1 MTTIN
6 LQATRTRRV
15 EWVQSSIM
23 GLFDLPH
30 HPENYNTPEK
40 WEDTITSLMSTST
53 RDFDTKKLHPDSTE
67 HATEALNRLKKSD
80 ILNRLTAPLS
90 EVSHMTF
97 ARDMANLIVEAAD
110 TIDNII
116 TTQAEEE
123 STQETAPKTAH
134 QPTTYNPFIIKA
146 TTLSI
151 VLTLILLILLAKY
164 GI

>member
-6 LQATRTRRV
+6 LQATHTSRI

-30 HPENYNTPEK
+30 RPEKYNTPEK
-40 WEDTITSLMSTST
+40 WEGTISLLMSTGA
-53 RDFDTKKLHPDSTE
+53 RDFDAKKLHPDSTE
-67 HATEALNRLKKSD
+67 HAAEALNRLKKSD
-80 ILNRLTAPLS
+80 ILNRLTSPLS
-90 EVSHMTF
+90 EVSHITF
-97 ARDMANLIVEAAD
+97 AREMANLIVDAAD
-110 TIDNII
+110 TIDNTI
-116 TTQAEEE
+116 TTMTEEE
-123 STQETAPKTAH
+123 PTQETAPKTAH

-151 VLTLILLILLAKY
+151 ALTLSLLILLAKY

>member
-6 LQATRTRRV
+6 LQATHPRRV
-15 EWVQSSIM
+15 EWVQSHIM

-30 HPENYNTPEK
+30 RPEKYNTPEK
-40 WEDTITSLMSTST
+40 WEDTISLLMSTGA
-53 RDFDTKKLHPDSTE
+53 RDFDAKKLHSDSTK
-67 HATEALNRLKKSD
+67 HATEALNRLTKSD

-110 TIDNII
+110 TIDNTI
-116 TTQAEEE
+116 TTQKQEEPSKE
-123 STQETAPKTAH
+123 IKEPAQDTA
-134 QPTTYNPFIIKA
+134 TYNHFNSKAIIVGIVSLFILI
-146 TTLSI
+146 
-151 VLTLILLILLAKY
+151 ILLTKY

>member
-6 LQATRTRRV
+6 LQETHTRRV

-30 HPENYNTPEK
+30 RPENYNTPEK
-40 WEDTITSLMSTST
+40 WESIISSLMSTGA
-53 RDFDTKKLHPDSTE
+53 RDFDAKKLHPDSTE
-67 HATEALNRLKKSD
+67 HAAEALNRLKKSD
-80 ILNRLTAPLS
+80 ILNRLTTPLN
-90 EVSHMTF
+90 EVSHITF

-110 TIDNII
+110 TIDNTI
-116 TTQAEEE
+116 TTQKQEEP
-123 STQETAPKTAH
+123 TQETAPET
-134 QPTTYNPFIIKA
+134 TTYNPFIIKA

-151 VLTLILLILLAKY
+151 VLTLILLVLLTKY

>member
-6 LQATRTRRV
+6 LQETHNCRV

-30 HPENYNTPEK
+30 RPEKYNTPEK
-40 WEDTITSLMSTST
+40 WEDTISLLMSTSA
-53 RDFDTKKLHPDSTE
+53 RDFDAKRLQSDSTE
-67 HATEALNRLKKSD
+67 HAAEALKKLKKSD

-90 EVSHMTF
+90 EVSHITF

-110 TIDNII
+110 TIDNTI
-116 TTQAEEE
+116 THQVEEE
-123 STQETAPKTAH
+123 PIKEIKKPAQDT
-134 QPTTYNPFIIKA
+134 TTYNPFTVKA
-146 TTLSI
+146 TI
-151 VLTLILLILLAKY
+151 VGIALTLILLILLAKY